1 MSRQARVRLN
11 PSRLPKRLRVA
22 ILTALTAAVAIGTV
36 LLPAVIQPLAY
47 HDFADQR
54 AFLGIPRFLDVASN
68 LGFLAV
74 GLLGLRMIFRRERAK
89 AARFVDS
96 HERLPY
102 VLLFAGVTLTCFGSI
117 YYHLQ
122 PDNLRLAWDR
132 LPMAIGFT
140 AFVAAMICERVD
152 LRAGT
157 RLLIPLVL
165 LGMGSVWY
173 WQWSMARGAEN
184 LLPYLIVQGW
194 SLLAALLILAM
205 FPSRYSHGRLIVLGI
220 ALYAAALAAEYLDR
234 TIFSVGGIVSG
245 HTLKHLLAASAVYQL
260 YRMLRDRRP
269 V

>member
-1 MSRQARVRLN
+1 
-11 PSRLPKRLRVA
+11 
-22 ILTALTAAVAIGTV
+22 
-36 LLPAVIQPLAY
+36 
-47 HDFADQR
+47 ADQR
-54 AFLGIPRFLDVASN
+54 AFLGVPRFLDVASN

-74 GLLGLRMIFRRERAK
+74 GLLGLRLILCRDRTDAT
-89 AARFVDS
+89 RFLDKR
-96 HERLPY
+96 ERLPY
-102 VLLFAGVTLTCFGSI
+102 ILLFAGVTLTCFGSI
-117 YYHLQ
+117 YYHLH

-140 AFVAAMICERVD
+140 AFVAAMIAERIDV
-152 LRAGT
+152 RAGA
-157 RLLIPLVL
+157 RLLLPLVL

-194 SLLAALLILAM
+194 SLLAALLMLAM
-205 FPSRYSHGRLIVLGI
+205 FPPRYSHGRLIVLGF

-234 TIFSVGGIVSG
+234 TIFSVGGILSG